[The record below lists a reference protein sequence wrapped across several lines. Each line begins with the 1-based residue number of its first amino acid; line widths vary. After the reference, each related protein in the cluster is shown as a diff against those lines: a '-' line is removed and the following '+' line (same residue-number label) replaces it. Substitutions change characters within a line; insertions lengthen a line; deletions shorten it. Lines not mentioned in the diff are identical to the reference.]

1 MTAARTST
9 RRSYGKGYYDGLR
22 AAGLQT
28 GGEFMN
34 RKKFTEIYEGLST
47 QPRDVYDSVPIKTS
61 CSIGQIMDDM
71 NRRGVAQSKTVVE
84 NCISM
89 MAKNGLVVQEKAGY
103 FVRQKV
109 TDDMKKDSKTELKLN
124 QKQSPSAI
132 LSAMAE
138 KARQLAEELEYA
150 AIEIEQE
157 FQNSEAKSE
166 QLKQLKSLLKGI
178 AD

>member
-1 MTAARTST
+1 MNSARTSS

-28 GGEFMN
+28 GGDFMN
-34 RKKFTEIYEGLST
+34 RKKFTEIYDGLST

-61 CSIGQIMDDM
+61 YSIGQIMEDM

-84 NCISM
+84 NCLSM
-89 MAKNGLVVQEKAGY
+89 MTKNGLVVQEKAGY
-103 FVRQKV
+103 FLRQKV
-109 TDDMKKDSKTELKLN
+109 VDDVKKEKQIDQKPE

-132 LSAMAE
+132 LNLMAE

>member
-1 MTAARTST
+1 MTEARTSN

-22 AAGLQT
+22 AAGFQT
-28 GGEFMN
+28 GEKFMN
-34 RKKFTEIYEGLST
+34 KKKFAEIYDGMSA
-47 QPRDVYDSVPIKTS
+47 QPRDVYDSVPIKAS
-61 CSIGQIMDDM
+61 YSIGQIMDDM

-84 NCISM
+84 NCLTM
-89 MAKNGLVVQEKAGY
+89 MTKNGLVVQEKAGY
-103 FVRQKV
+103 FVRQKII
-109 TDDMKKDSKTELKLN
+109 DDVKKEKQIEQKPD

-132 LSAMAE
+132 LNLMAE
-138 KARQLAEELEYA
+138 KARQLADELEYA

-166 QLKQLKSLLKGI
+166 QLKQLKSLLKNI